1 MYSSL
6 FTLHFNL
13 TDEVPETSEPTVSS
27 DDSTPVILEPL
38 PESLVI
44 HDDEYVELSCRIKN
58 VTPSDVSWT
67 KNDITARKGKR
78 FKVRVA
84 ILPEINKGC

>member
-1 MYSSL
+1 MYSWL
-6 FTLHFNL
+6 FILHHNL
-13 TDEVPETSEPTVSS
+13 TDEVTETSEPTVLS
-27 DDSTPVILEPL
+27 DDKSPVILEPL

-78 FKVRVA
+78 FKVRLTVV
-84 ILPEINKGC
+84 PGINKGF